1 MKKVLVS
8 ILALVCFVSTAAHG
22 VEMRLGVI
30 HEPSNPWTV
39 GLVKAGEMI
48 KERTDGRVII
58 TVYPSSVL
66 GTENDLL
73 EQVVTGGI
81 ELMQAGSGGV
91 ANFYPPIHI
100 NEMPYVFRD
109 ADHAVKYMKSPKSLE
124 MREDF
129 YRENGARIIAQGI
142 FGVRHIIGNKLIHTP
157 DDLKDFRLRVPDQ
170 KPAVQYAIY
179 MGANPTPIA
188 ISEAYMALQ
197 QNVCDGMENP
207 LTPIM
212 NMKVQEVSR
221 NLSLTAHVIN
231 IGNVIMNGDALDA
244 LSPEDQKIVLDSFQE
259 ACDWITDT
267 IAESDRELLEIFRNQ
282 GVTIIE
288 PDREAFKEKTKGMAE
303 EYAHTWAKFGD
314 LYQYIKDL

>member
-1 MKKVLVS
+1 MKKLLGS
-8 ILALVCFVSTAAHG
+8 LLALIFTASAMAHG

-30 HEPSNPWTV
+30 HEPSNPWTI
-39 GLVKAGEMI
+39 GLIKAGDMI
-48 KERTDGRVII
+48 KERTSGRVVI

-73 EQVVTGGI
+73 EQVVTGGV
-81 ELMQAGSGGV
+81 ELMQSGSGGV
-91 ANFYPPIHI
+91 ANFYPAFHI

-109 ADHAVKYMKSPKSLE
+109 ADHAVKFMKSPKSKE
-124 MREDF
+124 MRDDF
-129 YRENGARIIAQGI
+129 YQETGARIIAQGI
-142 FGVRHIIGNKLIHTP
+142 FGVRHIIGNKLIYTP
-157 DDLKDFRLRVPDQ
+157 EDLKNFRLRVPDQ

-207 LTPIM
+207 LTPIA

-231 IGNVIMNGDALDA
+231 IGNVLMNGDTLDS
-244 LSPEDQKIVLDSFQE
+244 LSPEDQQIVIDSFQE

-267 IAESDRELLEIFRNQ
+267 IAESDRELLEVFKSQ
-282 GVTIIE
+282 GVTVIE
-288 PDREAFKEKTKGMAE
+288 PDRDAFKEKTKGMAV
-303 EYAHTWAKFGD
+303 EYSHTWEKFGD